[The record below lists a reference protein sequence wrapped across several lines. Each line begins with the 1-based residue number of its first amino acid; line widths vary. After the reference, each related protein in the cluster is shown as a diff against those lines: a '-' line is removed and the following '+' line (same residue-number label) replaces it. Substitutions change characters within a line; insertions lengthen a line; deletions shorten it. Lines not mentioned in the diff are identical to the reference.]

1 MMKKLLMAIIT
12 GTLLLSLVACG
23 EDKKVDDN
31 SKNNANAQV
40 EERKEEKKEE
50 KKDEKKDEK
59 KEEKEQPPVTI
70 EELPMNVTMLEP
82 DSIGN
87 RYMEATFTNNS
98 KYVIKGF
105 NVTVLL
111 KDKNE
116 KTYLTNYD
124 TIMPGETSPKF
135 ETFAPATGNSEDMEY
150 LSYDITVVDEN
161 GEEIY
166 LTYDAKLK
174 TYKWF

>member
-40 EERKEEKKEE
+40 EE
-50 KKDEKKDEK
+50 KKDE

-105 NVTVLL
+105 DVTVLL

-135 ETFAPATGNSEDMEY
+135 ETFAPATGNSDDMEY
-150 LSYDITVVDEN
+150 LSYDITIVDEN
-161 GEEIY
+161 GKEIY
-166 LTYDAKLK
+166 LTYDVKLK
-174 TYKWF
+174 TYSWF

>member
-31 SKNNANAQV
+31 SQNNVNAQV
-40 EERKEEKKEE
+40 EE
-50 KKDEKKDEK
+50 KKDEKEEK
-59 KEEKEQPPVTI
+59 EQKEQKEQPPVTI

-98 KYVIKGF
+98 KYAIKGF

-150 LSYDITVVDEN
+150 LSYDIIVVDEN

>member
-40 EERKEEKKEE
+40 EE
-50 KKDEKKDEK
+50 KKDEKEEVK

-98 KYVIKGF
+98 KYAIKGF
-105 NVTVLL
+105 DVTVLL

-135 ETFAPATGNSEDMEY
+135 ETFAPATGNSDDMEY

-161 GEEIY
+161 GKEIY

-174 TYKWF
+174 TYSWF

>member
-31 SKNNANAQV
+31 SQNNANAQV
-40 EERKEEKKEE
+40 EE
-50 KKDEKKDEK
+50 KKDEKEEK
-59 KEEKEQPPVTI
+59 EQKEQPPVTI

-166 LTYDAKLK
+166 LTYDVKLK
-174 TYKWF
+174 TYSWF

>member
-1 MMKKLLMAIIT
+1 MMKKILMAIIT

-23 EDKKVDDN
+23 EDKKVDDS

-40 EERKEEKKEE
+40 E
-50 KKDEKKDEK
+50 EKKDEK

-98 KYVIKGF
+98 KYAIKGF
-105 NVTVLL
+105 DVTVLL

-135 ETFAPATGNSEDMEY
+135 ETFAPETGNSDDMEY

-161 GEEIY
+161 GKEIY
-166 LTYDAKLK
+166 LTYDVKLK
-174 TYKWF
+174 TYSWF

>member
-1 MMKKLLMAIIT
+1 MMKKILMAIIT

-23 EDKKVDDN
+23 EDKKVDDS

-40 EERKEEKKEE
+40 EE
-50 KKDEKKDEK
+50 KKDEKEEK
-59 KEEKEQPPVTI
+59 EQKEQPPVTI

-98 KYVIKGF
+98 KYAIKGF
-105 NVTVLL
+105 DVTVLL

-135 ETFAPATGNSEDMEY
+135 ETFAPATGNSDDMEY

>member
-31 SKNNANAQV
+31 SQNNVNAQV
-40 EERKEEKKEE
+40 EE
-50 KKDEKKDEK
+50 KKDEKEEK
-59 KEEKEQPPVTI
+59 EQKEQKEQPPVTI

-98 KYVIKGF
+98 KYAIKGF

-116 KTYLTNYD
+116 KTYLTKYD

-150 LSYDITVVDEN
+150 LSYDIIVVDEN